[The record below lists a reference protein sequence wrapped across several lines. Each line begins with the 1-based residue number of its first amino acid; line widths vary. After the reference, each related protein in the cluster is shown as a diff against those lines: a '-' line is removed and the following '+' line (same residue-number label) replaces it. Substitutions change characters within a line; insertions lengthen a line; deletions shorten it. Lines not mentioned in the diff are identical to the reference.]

1 MEKAELKSS
10 QANLTSG
17 EDEELPSRPFSDG
30 SSADEHGMPGVP
42 EVFLLDPPPVLTVLW
57 LQADDL
63 HSTNFL
69 QCAIDLEVA
78 AVTFISGLESE
89 RDVDGN
95 DVTENKISFPEV
107 HETYK

>member
-1 MEKAELKSS
+1 MEYTELKSS

-17 EDEELPSRPFSDG
+17 EDKELPSRPLWDV

-42 EVFLLDPPPVLTVLW
+42 EVLLLDPPPVLTVLW

-63 HSTNFL
+63 LSTDFL
-69 QCAIDLEVA
+69 QYAIDIEVI

-89 RDVDGN
+89 GDVDGN

-107 HETYK
+107 HET